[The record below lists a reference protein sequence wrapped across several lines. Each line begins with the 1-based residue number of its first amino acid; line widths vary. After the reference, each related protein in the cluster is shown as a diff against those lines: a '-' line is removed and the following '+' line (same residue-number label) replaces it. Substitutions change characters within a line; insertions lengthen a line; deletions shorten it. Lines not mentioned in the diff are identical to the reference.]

1 MAPGDG
7 YRARPLRARPCRRV
21 TMDRLR
27 SFEAEALPQL
37 DAVYRFAL
45 RLTGGAAADAE
56 DLVQETFLRA
66 FRAWDQYTPGT
77 SAKSWLFTI
86 CRNIFLRQRER
97 ERRHDEIVEQV
108 AARDG
113 DGAPSASSELPLFMP
128 AAQNDP
134 EGELFH
140 NMIDASILEA
150 IERLPPDF
158 RDAVV
163 LSDLEGL
170 SYAEIASVLGIPTGT
185 VKSRLFR
192 GRRLLQK
199 ELYRYAVE
207 EGYVRPGKP

>member
-45 RLTGGAAADAE
+45 RLTGGSAADAE

-66 FRAWDQYTPGT
+66 FRAWEQYTPGT

-86 CRNIFLRQRER
+86 CRNTFLRQRER
-97 ERRHDEIVEQV
+97 ERRRDEIVEQV
-108 AARDG
+108 AREADG
-113 DGAPSASSELPLFMP
+113 PSSPAGELPLFMP
-128 AAQNDP
+128 AAQDDP
-134 EGELFH
+134 EGELFR

-170 SYAEIASVLGIPTGT
+170 SYAEIAAVLGITTGT

-199 ELYRYAVE
+199 ELYAYAVE
-207 EGYVRPGKP
+207 EGYVRPGQP

>member
-1 MAPGDG
+1 
-7 YRARPLRARPCRRV
+7 
-21 TMDRLR
+21 MDRLR

-45 RLTGGAAADAE
+45 RLTGGSAADAE

-66 FRAWDQYTPGT
+66 FRAWEQYTPGT

-86 CRNIFLRQRER
+86 CRNTFLRQRER
-97 ERRHDEIVEQV
+97 ERRRDEIVEQV
-108 AARDG
+108 AREADG
-113 DGAPSASSELPLFMP
+113 PPSPAGELPLFMP
-128 AAQNDP
+128 AAQDDP
-134 EGELFH
+134 EGDLFR

-170 SYAEIASVLGIPTGT
+170 SYAEIAAVLGIPTGT

-199 ELYRYAVE
+199 ELYAYAVE
-207 EGYVRPGKP
+207 EGYVRPGQP

>member
-1 MAPGDG
+1 
-7 YRARPLRARPCRRV
+7 
-21 TMDRLR
+21 MDRLR

-45 RLTGGAAADAE
+45 RLTGGSAADAE

-66 FRAWDQYTPGT
+66 FRAWEQYTPGT

-86 CRNIFLRQRER
+86 CRNTFLRQRER
-97 ERRHDEIVEQV
+97 ERRRDEIVEQV
-108 AARDG
+108 AREADG
-113 DGAPSASSELPLFMP
+113 PSSPAGELPLFMP
-128 AAQNDP
+128 AAQDDP
-134 EGELFH
+134 EGDLFR

-170 SYAEIASVLGIPTGT
+170 SYAEIAAVLGIPTGT

-199 ELYRYAVE
+199 ELYAYAVE
-207 EGYVRPGKP
+207 EGYVRPGQP

>member
-1 MAPGDG
+1 
-7 YRARPLRARPCRRV
+7 
-21 TMDRLR
+21 MDRLR

-45 RLTGGAAADAE
+45 RLTGGSAADAE

-66 FRAWDQYTPGT
+66 FRAWEQYTPGT

-86 CRNIFLRQRER
+86 CRNTFLRQRER
-97 ERRHDEIVEQV
+97 ERRRDEIVEQV
-108 AARDG
+108 AREADG
-113 DGAPSASSELPLFMP
+113 PSSPAGELPLFMP
-128 AAQNDP
+128 AAQDDP
-134 EGELFH
+134 EGELFR

-170 SYAEIASVLGIPTGT
+170 SYAEIAAVLGIPTGT

-199 ELYRYAVE
+199 ELYAYAVE
-207 EGYVRPGKP
+207 EGYVRPGQP

>member
-1 MAPGDG
+1 
-7 YRARPLRARPCRRV
+7 
-21 TMDRLR
+21 MDRLR
-27 SFEAEALPQL
+27 SFEAEALPHL

-45 RLTGGAAADAE
+45 RLTGGVAADAE

-66 FRAWDQYTPGT
+66 FRAWEQYTPGT

-86 CRNIFLRQRER
+86 CRNTFLRQRER
-97 ERRHDEIVEQV
+97 ERRRDEIVEQV
-108 AARDG
+108 ARETAG
-113 DGAPSASSELPLFMP
+113 PPTPAGELPLFMP
-128 AAQNDP
+128 AAQDDP
-134 EGELFH
+134 EGELFR
-140 NMIDASILEA
+140 NMIDAPILEA

-170 SYAEIASVLGIPTGT
+170 SYAEIAAVLGIPTGT

-199 ELYRYAVE
+199 ELYAYAVE
-207 EGYVRPGKP
+207 EGYVRPGQP